1 MGGLV
6 PTLFDHVS
14 SERSHWDTTLDEA
27 NAFLINL
34 IYSGN
39 YHVDL
44 LLSKHQSELLIQS
57 AVLYFQ
63 LQMFYQNTG
72 HTPSAKG
79 SLITTFRSYIP
90 FRKQFNNHVA
100 SCFNFNG

>member
-1 MGGLV
+1 MSVLDISWPEECCSVGGLV

-14 SERSHWDTTLDEA
+14 GDRSHWDSTLDEA
-27 NAFLINL
+27 NVFLINL

-63 LQMFYQNTG
+63 LQ
-72 HTPSAKG
+72 
-79 SLITTFRSYIP
+79 ITIKTLVILRV
-90 FRKQFNNHVA
+90 QEVL
-100 SCFNFNG
+100 